1 MTVHAKPSALSL
13 FERTLAA
20 YVACLVGGDARGE
33 SRLESELANLGAPSW
48 LVDNVRRS
56 RGRWSVSDADRIDAL
71 VSYAAK
77 VTATPGEVN
86 ARDADRL
93 RAVGLVAFDIA
104 DLHNVVAYYNS

>member
-1 MTVHAKPSALSL
+1 MTVHAKHSALSR

-20 YVACLVGGDARGE
+20 YVACLVAGDARGE
-33 SRLESELANLGAPSW
+33 SRLESELASVGAPNG

-56 RGRWSVSDADRIDAL
+56 RGRWSVSDDDRIDVL

-77 VTATPGEVN
+77 VAALPDQLN
-86 ARDADRL
+86 ARDAERL
-93 RAVGLVAFDIA
+93 RAVGLVAFDVA